1 MDIRTRIETIR
12 TVRDTLES
20 YDYQDQSLYLQGYG
34 YQPIDGY
41 NDFSIQDSLVQG
53 DDDEKLLQ
61 LASHLRGEEAKSDD
75 AAAGPRPLSIF
86 ASHLNAH
93 RELVAQ
99 YKQQFERYGI
109 SLFVAHDS
117 ITPDEEWANEIR
129 RTLGTADCG
138 LVFLHEG
145 FRDSQWCDQE
155 VGWLLGRQVAVPIL
169 IFGQHAPYGP
179 MGMKQGLKVGT
190 RPPHVIVPEVLDI
203 YRRHSD
209 LAPKLVESFIVGLE
223 RTGSFRTTDLI
234 WEQIRDF
241 RELTS
246 EQVERVE
253 AAVMTRDQIYNTGRG
268 DEGTYPELFDRFL
281 KAQANYSAPAPTP
294 AVWDEAPF

>member
-1 MDIRTRIETIR
+1 
-12 TVRDTLES
+12 
-20 YDYQDQSLYLQGYG
+20 
-34 YQPIDGY
+34 
-41 NDFSIQDSLVQG
+41 
-53 DDDEKLLQ
+53 
-61 LASHLRGEEAKSDD
+61 
-75 AAAGPRPLSIF
+75 
-86 ASHLNAH
+86 
-93 RELVAQ
+93 
-99 YKQQFERYGI
+99 
-109 SLFVAHDS
+109 
-117 ITPDEEWANEIR
+117 
-129 RTLGTADCG
+129 
-138 LVFLHEG
+138 
-145 FRDSQWCDQE
+145 
-155 VGWLLGRQVAVPIL
+155 
-169 IFGQHAPYGP
+169 

-203 YRRHSD
+203 YRRRSD

-246 EQVERVE
+246 EQIERVE

-281 KAQANYSAPAPTP
+281 KAQANYNAPAPTP